1 MIGSQSIKGTIINY
15 IGVVIGYVNTILLF
29 PLYFTPEEFGLTR
42 VLLSISVFL
51 TQISQLGLGQ
61 VIIKFL
67 PYYKDRDAA
76 LKSFLKYVIGV
87 GVTGILLMS
96 VLLFFLD
103 DYIIKL
109 YSNGNDNYLSQYF
122 YLLFPLT
129 LFLTLYEISDSLL
142 KGYFKTIYPTFVKEV
157 YIRIGIM
164 ILIFLYYFK
173 LFDFGVF
180 IMLFIF
186 VYVIA
191 FLLLLVPLK
200 NTLPSFQ
207 ANQIIIPLKE
217 KMKRYMFRYG
227 LYAVLTSAGSIL
239 INNIDIIMLGY
250 LIDFKEVAIYSVAFY
265 IAVIIQIPQRN
276 LSRIITP
283 VLSES
288 WQKRDTLKI
297 ESLYKKSSLI
307 LFFIGA
313 FIFSA
318 IWVNIEDMFSM
329 MPKSD
334 IYKQGKYVVLFIG
347 ISKVIDMAASINTEI
362 ISVSKYYV
370 FNFISL
376 VLLVV
381 LAVITNSILIPL
393 YEANGAAVATLISI
407 ALYNSV
413 KMFYLYRKL
422 NIHPFTAKEVLII
435 IAMLFFIFLPEMLKS
450 TFENIFVGVAIKTFV
465 VVVVFTIIAYLLK
478 MHLLIKKENLR

>member
-1 MIGSQSIKGTIINY
+1 
-15 IGVVIGYVNTILLF
+15 
-29 PLYFTPEEFGLTR
+29 
-42 VLLSISVFL
+42 
-51 TQISQLGLGQ
+51 
-61 VIIKFL
+61 
-67 PYYKDRDAA
+67 
-76 LKSFLKYVIGV
+76 
-87 GVTGILLMS
+87 
-96 VLLFFLD
+96 
-103 DYIIKL
+103 
-109 YSNGNDNYLSQYF
+109 
-122 YLLFPLT
+122 
-129 LFLTLYEISDSLL
+129 
-142 KGYFKTIYPTFVKEV
+142 
-157 YIRIGIM
+157 
-164 ILIFLYYFK
+164 
-173 LFDFGVF
+173 
-180 IMLFIF
+180 
-186 VYVIA
+186 
-191 FLLLLVPLK
+191 
-200 NTLPSFQ
+200 
-207 ANQIIIPLKE
+207 
-217 KMKRYMFRYG
+217 
-227 LYAVLTSAGSIL
+227 
-239 INNIDIIMLGY
+239 
-250 LIDFKEVAIYSVAFY
+250 
-265 IAVIIQIPQRN
+265 
-276 LSRIITP
+276 
-283 VLSES
+283 
-288 WQKRDTLKI
+288 
-297 ESLYKKSSLI
+297 
-307 LFFIGA
+307 
-313 FIFSA
+313 
-318 IWVNIEDMFSM
+318 MFSM

>member
-1 MIGSQSIKGTIINY
+1 MIGNQSIKGTIINY
-15 IGVVIGYVNTILLF
+15 FGVVIGYVNTILLF

-67 PYYKDRDAA
+67 PYFKEDQVI
-76 LKSFLKYVIGV
+76 LKSFVKYTIAV
-87 GVTGILLMS
+87 GCAGIVLMS
-96 VLLFFLD
+96 ALLFFSD
-103 DYIIKL
+103 DYIIQL
-109 YSNGNDNYLSQYF
+109 YSNENDTYLSQYF

-129 LFLTLYEISDSLL
+129 ISLTLYEISDSYLR
-142 KGYFKTIYPTFVKEV
+142 GYFKTIYSTFVREV
-157 YIRIGIM
+157 FIRVGITAL
-164 ILIFLYYFK
+164 ILLYYFK
-173 LFDFGVF
+173 FFDFGIFIVF
-180 IMLFIF
+180 FIF
-186 VYVIA
+186 VYVLA
-191 FLLLLVPLK
+191 FLSLLVPLK
-200 NTLPSFQ
+200 NTLPVFQ
-207 ANQIIIPLKE
+207 VSQSVVPLKE

-276 LSRIITP
+276 LSRIIIP

-288 WQKRDTLKI
+288 WKKRDLPKI
-297 ESLYKKSSLI
+297 STLYKKSSLI
-307 LFFIGA
+307 LLFTGA

-347 ISKVIDMAASINTEI
+347 ISKVIDMVASINTEI
-362 ISVSKYYV
+362 ISVSKFYV

-381 LAVITNSILIPL
+381 LAVITNSLLIPL
-393 YEANGAAVATLISI
+393 YEANGAAIATLISI

-465 VVVVFTIIAYLLK
+465 VVVVFAIIAYLLK

>member
-67 PYYKDRDAA
+67 PYYKDRNAA

-109 YSNGNDNYLSQYF
+109 YSNGNDTYLSQYF

-186 VYVIA
+186 VYVVA

-207 ANQIIIPLKE
+207 SNQIVIPLKE

-318 IWVNIEDMFSM
+318 IWVNVEDMFSM

-413 KMFYLYRKL
+413 KMIYLHKKL

-435 IAMLFFIFLPEMLKS
+435 IAMLFFIFLPEMLRS